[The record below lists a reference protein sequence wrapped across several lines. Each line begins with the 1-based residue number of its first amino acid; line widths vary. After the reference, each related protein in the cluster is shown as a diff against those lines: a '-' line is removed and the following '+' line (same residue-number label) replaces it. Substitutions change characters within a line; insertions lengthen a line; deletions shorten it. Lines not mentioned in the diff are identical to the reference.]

1 MLTDPIAALATPPG
15 RSAIAVIRL
24 SGTGTLEIAERVIRQ
39 PIERLADRTGTLLP
53 FFSLAGPEID
63 RGLVTVFRAP
73 NSYTGHDL
81 VEFSCHGG
89 LLAPAQLL
97 ATLFAAGARLAAPG
111 EFTRRAVL
119 NGKLDLLQAEAVGD
133 LIDATAPAQGRAA
146 LRQLEG
152 QLSRRI
158 LALREQLL
166 ELLAILAYDID
177 FPEEDDGPVPRERML
192 AALANA
198 EGSVARLL
206 AGAPAGER
214 LHDGALV
221 VLAGRPNA
229 GKSSLFNALL
239 GSDRALVTEI
249 PGTTR
254 DTIEAATDM
263 DGWPVRLA
271 DTAGLRE
278 TEETIE
284 RLGIEVS
291 RRYLSAADLVLLCV
305 EAGRP
310 VVPEERALLGSHRG
324 ILVRTKADLLGNG
337 EHKGNGENKENGENR
352 GNGENKANGENRGS
366 GEGVRVSVV
375 TGEGLD
381 QVRDAIAAELF
392 GRGEQYADPEPLLSR
407 ERHRISL
414 ERAAGSLAAAR
425 PELESGGDPVLSAHH
440 VRDAVA
446 ALDEMIGLVHPDEV
460 LGRVF
465 ERFCVGK

>member
-24 SGTGTLEIAERVIRQ
+24 SGSGALEIAERVLRQ
-39 PIERLADRTGTLLP
+39 PIDNLPDRTATLLP
-53 FFSLAGPEID
+53 FCSLAGPEID

-97 ATLFAAGARLAAPG
+97 ATLCAAGARLAAAG

-158 LALREQLL
+158 LVLREELL
-166 ELLAILAYDID
+166 ELLAVLAYDID

-192 AALANA
+192 AALASA
-198 EGSVARLL
+198 EGSIARLL

-291 RRYLSAADLVLLCV
+291 RRYLGAADLVLLCV
-305 EAGRP
+305 EADRP
-310 VVPEERALLGSHRG
+310 VVPEERELLGSCRG
-324 ILVRTKADLLGNG
+324 LLVRTKGDLVG
-337 EHKGNGENKENGENR
+337 NGENR
-352 GNGENKANGENRGS
+352 GNGEN

-381 QVRDAIAAELF
+381 QVRHAIAAELF
-392 GRGEQYADPEPLLSR
+392 GGGEHYADPEPLLSR
-407 ERHRISL
+407 ERHRVSL
-414 ERAAGSLAAAR
+414 ERAALSLSAAR

>member
-24 SGTGTLEIAERVIRQ
+24 SGTGTRDIAERVVRR
-39 PIERLADRTGTLLP
+39 PIEDLPDRTATLLP
-53 FFSLAGPEID
+53 FYSLAGTEID

-73 NSYTGHDL
+73 DSYTGQDL

-97 ATLFAAGARLAAPG
+97 AALFSAGARLAAPG

-158 LALREQLL
+158 LALREELL
-166 ELLAILAYDID
+166 ELLAVLAYDID
-177 FPEEDDGPVPRERML
+177 FPEEDDGPVPRERIL
-192 AALANA
+192 AALAGA
-198 EGSVARLL
+198 EASVARLL

-254 DTIEAATDM
+254 DTIEAATEM
-263 DGWPVRLA
+263 EGWPVRLA
-271 DTAGLRE
+271 DTAGLRD

-305 EAGRP
+305 EADRP
-310 VVPEERALLGSHRG
+310 VVPEERHLLGSHRG
-324 ILVRTKADLLGNG
+324 LLVRTKGDLVGNG
-337 EHKGNGENKENGENR
+337 GNQ
-352 GNGENKANGENRGS
+352 GN

-381 QVRDAIAAELF
+381 LVRHAIAAELF
-392 GRGEQYADPEPLLSR
+392 GSGEQYADPEPLLSR
-407 ERHRISL
+407 ERHRVAL
-414 ERAAGSLAAAR
+414 ERAASSLSAAR
-425 PELESGGDPVLSAHH
+425 PQLESGGDPVLSAHH

>member
-24 SGTGTLEIAERVIRQ
+24 SGIGALEIAEQVIHQ
-39 PIERLADRTGTLLP
+39 PQSTLPNRTATLLT
-53 FFSLAGPEID
+53 FFSATGVQID
-63 RGLVTVFRAP
+63 QGLVTVFRAP
-73 NSYTGHDL
+73 HSYTGHDL

-97 ATLFAAGARLAAPG
+97 AALHAAGARPAAPG

-133 LIDATAPAQGRAA
+133 LIDATAPAQGGAA
-146 LRQLEG
+146 LRQLDG

-158 LALREQLL
+158 HALREEIL
-166 ELLAILAYDID
+166 ELLAVLAYDID
-177 FPEEDDGPVPRERML
+177 FPEENDGPVPRERL
-192 AALANA
+192 ETFLESAAA
-198 EGSVARLL
+198 SVVRLL

-229 GKSSLFNALL
+229 GKSSLFNTLL
-239 GSDRALVTEI
+239 GTDRALVTEI

-254 DTIEAATDM
+254 DTIEAATEM
-263 DGWPVRLA
+263 EGWPVRLA

-278 TEETIE
+278 TGETIE
-284 RLGIEVS
+284 RMGIEVS
-291 RRYLSAADLVLLCV
+291 RRYVAAADLILLCV

-310 VVPEERALLGSHRG
+310 LSPEERQLLSAHPGL
-324 ILVRTKADLLGNG
+324 LVRSKADLAEPDAQG
-337 EHKGNGENKENGENR
+337 
-352 GNGENKANGENRGS
+352 
-366 GEGVRVSVV
+366 GEGIPVSVV
-375 TGEGLD
+375 SGEGLD
-381 QVRDAIAAELF
+381 RLRHAIAAELF
-392 GRGEQYADPEPLLSR
+392 GSGQQYADPEPLLSR
-407 ERHRISL
+407 ERHRVAL
-414 ERAAGSLAAAR
+414 QRAGDALAAAR
-425 PELESGGDPVLSAHH
+425 PELEKGGDPVLAAHH

-446 ALDEMIGLVHPDEV
+446 ALDELIGLVHPDEV